1 MLKFGFNNNN
11 LQLTQEEFEKAKEQA
26 EKGFGKYLEEG
37 THEVKITEAE
47 FSVNAETGSCM
58 CEKDPTWG
66 KVRITLT
73 DASDRSIN
81 HTVLVPTSSL
91 KYGESKGAHFPFIK
105 FTEFMAALGENVKA
119 DAKVMSAI
127 TKKYFADLKKL
138 VGKEMKI
145 DVGYKGPHL
154 KFVEKG
160 KYQIV
165 KADGSQ
171 LIVADY
177 ESRELAL
184 LAASDLPGVKLE
196 KFPGITK
203 FYGAEIKP
211 VKAAEPVADAPA
223 AAPVADDGW

>member
-1 MLKFGFNNNN
+1 
-11 LQLTQEEFEKAKEQA
+11 
-26 EKGFGKYLEEG
+26 
-37 THEVKITEAE
+37 
-47 FSVNAETGSCM
+47 
-58 CEKDPTWG
+58 
-66 KVRITLT
+66 
-73 DASDRSIN
+73 
-81 HTVLVPTSSL
+81 
-91 KYGESKGAHFPFIK
+91 
-105 FTEFMAALGENVKA
+105 
-119 DAKVMSAI
+119 MSAI